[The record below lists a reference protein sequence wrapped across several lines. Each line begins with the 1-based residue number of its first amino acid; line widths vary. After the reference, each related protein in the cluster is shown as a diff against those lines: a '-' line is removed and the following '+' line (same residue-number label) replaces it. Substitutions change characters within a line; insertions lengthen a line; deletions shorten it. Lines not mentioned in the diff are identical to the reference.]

1 MVSLLHA
8 LLIIMLLDRIF
19 FFLEFKIFLFSFSV
33 TNSNAIIFNK
43 KCGKLTITNNVIEI
57 RTMGFLKSRNIGDVL
72 L

>member
-43 KCGKLTITNNVIEI
+43 KCDKLTITNNMIEI